1 MLKRIVTGLVLFA
14 AALLL
19 IMLQGWYLRVTIL
32 VISVISAYEM
42 FAALET
48 AGMKAV
54 KWPAYAFAVLAFL
67 QQAFQDRLFFL
78 GDSPL
83 LITFILCVIAGIV
96 SIVIIGKPDFSGMI
110 ATVFP
115 ILYPGMFY
123 AFMMKLQDLNG
134 RAVPTMAL
142 ALAIVVP
149 SANDVFALFVGKA
162 IGKRKLIPEISP
174 NKTVAGSVAGILASV
189 AFSVAVPFLIVRAD
203 ATMNGAVGAVALAP
217 WWVFALFGLLIGA
230 LSQIGDLTASLI
242 KRHCGIKDYGNIFP
256 GHGGMMDRLDAILF
270 GSLAC
275 YIFFMLTG
283 H

>member
-1 MLKRIVTGLVLFA
+1 MFKRIVTGLVLFA

-32 VISVISAYEM
+32 VISVVSAYEM

-54 KWPAYAFAVLAFL
+54 KWPAYAFAALAFL

-83 LITFILCVIAGIV
+83 LIAFILCVIAGIV
-96 SIVIIGKPDFSGMI
+96 SIVIIGKPDFNGMI

-134 RAVPTMAL
+134 RAVPTIAL

-162 IGKRKLIPEISP
+162 IGKKKLIPGISP

-189 AFSVAVPFLIVRAD
+189 AFSVAVSFLIARAD
-203 ATMNGAVGAVALAP
+203 AAMNGAAGAVTLAP

-242 KRHCGIKDYGNIFP
+242 KRHCGIKDYGSIFP

>member
-162 IGKRKLIPEISP
+162 IGKRKLIPGISP

-203 ATMNGAVGAVALAP
+203 ATMNGAAGAVALAP